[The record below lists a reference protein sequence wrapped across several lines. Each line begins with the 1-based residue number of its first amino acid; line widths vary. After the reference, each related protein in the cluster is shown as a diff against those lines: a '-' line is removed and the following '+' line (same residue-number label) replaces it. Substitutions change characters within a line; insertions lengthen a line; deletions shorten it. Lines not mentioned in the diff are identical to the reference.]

1 MDTLV
6 TFSIILSAALH
17 AYWNF
22 LLKSAKQ
29 PNLFIAIS
37 KILEAA
43 VFLLPFWYFQQVH
56 EVHLNQ
62 LYLVLIAAV
71 LVFLSYSFL
80 ALTYQHLDMSIA
92 YPISRSS
99 SLFLV
104 PLAGFFL
111 NEQLTMLGIF
121 AIVLMTF
128 GISLLSITGSK
139 SQRGDTL
146 KVSVKGFI
154 MALIVALISALQT
167 LWSKISITQIHPF
180 IFFYSY
186 TLLVALGYVVVI
198 SFKHK
203 AKNIRREF
211 VLYWPQ
217 MLAVGL
223 LNTASYGLFL
233 YALTKANIAY
243 VGSLRQ
249 LSLVF
254 ALLLGVYLLKERLT
268 TQKTLGT
275 VIVIIATLVLTLAS

>member
-6 TFSIILSAALH
+6 TFSIVLSALLH

-22 LLKSAKQ
+22 LLKSSKQ

-43 VFLLPFWYFQQVH
+43 VFLLPFLYFQQGH
-56 EVHLNQ
+56 DIHLNQ
-62 LYLVLIAAV
+62 LYIVVIAAA

-104 PLAGFFL
+104 PLAWYFL
-111 NEQLTMLGIF
+111 NEQLGILEIF
-121 AIVLMTF
+121 AIVLMTL
-128 GISLLSITGSK
+128 GIVLLSITGSK
-139 SQRGDTL
+139 SQASDIL
-146 KVSVKGFI
+146 KVSVKGI
-154 MALIVALISALQT
+154 VMALVVALISALQT
-167 LWSKISITQIHPF
+167 LWSKISISQIHPF

-198 SFKHK
+198 SCKYK
-203 AKNIRREF
+203 AKNVHREL
-211 VLYWPQ
+211 VLHWPQ
-217 MLAVGL
+217 MLLVGL
-223 LNTASYGLFL
+223 LNTVSYGLFL
-233 YALTKANIAY
+233 YALTKVNTAY

-254 ALLLGVYLLKERLT
+254 ALMLGVYLLKERLT
-268 TQKTLGT
+268 KQKTLGT
-275 VIVIIATLVLTLAS
+275 VIVLIATLLLTLAS